1 MFLLQN
7 WWTKVIVHAP
17 LIRVA
22 RSIKKKHH
30 IFQHHKMAT
39 PRKRLIIILR
49 CGKKG
54 HLSSEE
60 RSMVMHALI
69 SGEKVSTLAT
79 RFRCHRN
86 TIRNT
91 MKRYCETNN
100 LEDKPRTG
108 AHPRLTIREERAL
121 FRRLRQNPEMPHA
134 QL

>member
-1 MFLLQN
+1 
-7 WWTKVIVHAP
+7 VHAP

-22 RSIKKKHH
+22 RSIEGKHH
-30 IFQHHKMAT
+30 IFQHHRMAT
-39 PRKRLIIILR
+39 PRKRLVKKINPTR
-49 CGKKG
+49 DKKG

-60 RSMVMHALI
+60 RSMVMHALL

-79 RFRCHRN
+79 CFRCHRN

-91 MKRYCETNN
+91 MKRYCETNS

-108 AHPRLTIREERAL
+108 ARPRLTFRQKRAL
-121 FRRLRQNPEMPHA
+121 YRRLRQNPEMPHA